1 MVELLMVMGWIA
13 YLALSV
19 ASALVLWTNYGKV
32 VQ

>member
-19 ASALVLWTNYGKV
+19 AATLVLFTNYGKV